1 MVGMLKNKG
10 KNYNQDAPKNTQII
24 VARPTTNEV
33 RQID

>member
-1 MVGMLKNKG
+1 MVGMPKNKG